1 MSDKILSI
9 EELKNLQGGFTEAVQ
24 SDEPVAIQTP
34 THNVVN
40 GNPALSGSNSP
51 KSYTLTLYLPVNA
64 STPKDAKLVMGG
76 TAYEQQ
82 IVAEQKFITARVARK
97 VRNYASTIAMAFTEF
112 KEEGET
118 ELYTVED
125 ILKVY
130 EIFDDSVIDACEKL
144 VFTVLGLPEH
154 LTQHVTDTSLM
165 QVCTDILKNNP
176 SFFQND

>member
-9 EELKNLQGGFTEAVQ
+9 EELKNLQGGFVEATR
-24 SDEPVAIQTP
+24 SNEPVAIQTP
-34 THNVVN
+34 TNNVVN
-40 GNPALSGSNSP
+40 GNPTLTGANTP
-51 KSYTLTLYLPVNA
+51 KNYTLTLYLPVNA

-97 VRNYASTIAMAFTEF
+97 VRSYASTIAMAFTEF

-130 EIFDDSVIDACEKL
+130 EIFDDSVFDACEKL